1 VAASAGA
8 DDTTSSGLAPGVL
21 RERDFLLDG
30 VGGRL
35 FPWTAAEAEA
45 ETEAEA
51 EASVF
56 EARLLTG
63 RNGVLPSESILS
75 VGFGMVSEKTTEA
88 IWDFPL
94 WIFRKQ
100 FFYSSFISNGRL
112 LTPTAMGPSNYRTTS
127 LLCSW
132 HILC

>member
-1 VAASAGA
+1 MAASAGA

-21 RERDFLLDG
+21 RERDFLLEG

-35 FPWTAAEAEA
+35 FVAPVAEAEA
-45 ETEAEA
+45 AEAA

-63 RNGVLPSESILS
+63 RKGGLPSESILS

-88 IWDFPL
+88 IWDFAL
-94 WIFRKQ
+94 
-100 FFYSSFISNGRL
+100 
-112 LTPTAMGPSNYRTTS
+112 
-127 LLCSW
+127 
-132 HILC
+132 

>member
-1 VAASAGA
+1 
-8 DDTTSSGLAPGVL
+8 
-21 RERDFLLDG
+21 LLEG

-35 FPWTAAEAEA
+35 FVAPVAEAEA
-45 ETEAEA
+45 AEAA

-63 RNGVLPSESILS
+63 RNGGLPSESILS

-100 FFYSSFISNGRL
+100 FFYSSFNSNGRL
-112 LTPTAMGPSNYRTTS
+112 LPPTAMGPSNYRIIS
-127 LLCSW
+127 VLCSW
-132 HILC
+132 HILCKR